1 LNKALKCIVIRTKT
15 RSLKRAL
22 KSPTPAIVY

>member
-1 LNKALKCIVIRTKT
+1 LNKVLECIVIRTKI